1 MTNQS
6 HNPSASPSA
15 SPSPSPS
22 SSTAS
27 VTVLGLGAMG
37 QALAGAFLRAG
48 HSTTVWNRTP
58 GKGDDLVARGAIRAV
73 TVADAVRASDLVVV
87 CLYDYE
93 VSRAVLGPV
102 AAEFEGRVLVNLTS
116 DTPERSREAAAWAA
130 EHGIDYLDG
139 AILVPVTVIGTAD
152 ALLFHSGPKSVYDR
166 HASTL
171 KALGGNT
178 VHLGEDHGLAAVYDN
193 ALLDFFWTSM
203 SGLVHA
209 FALAGAD
216 GVKGADL
223 APYMSAL
230 LSIFPAAVESTAV
243 EVDSGE
249 YPGEQAPL
257 VTEAANVD
265 HIIHASAHRGL
276 DVESLNGIKATLDRA
291 IAKGHGADGWTA
303 VIEAI
308 RAPEAAH

>member
-1 MTNQS
+1 MTNQQRK
-6 HNPSASPSA
+6 
-15 SPSPSPS
+15 
-22 SSTAS
+22 TS

-37 QALAGAFLRAG
+37 RALAGAFLQAG
-48 HSTTVWNRTP
+48 HPTTVWNRTP
-58 GKGDDLVARGAIRAV
+58 GKGDDLVARGATRTTTA
-73 TVADAVRASDLVVV
+73 AEAVRASDVVVV
-87 CLYDYE
+87 CLYDYA
-93 VSRAVLGPV
+93 VSQAVLDPL
-102 AAEFEGRVLVNLTS
+102 AADLSGRALVNLTS

-130 EHGIDYLDG
+130 GHGIDYLDG

-152 ALLFHSGPKSVYDR
+152 ALLFHSGPRPVFER
-166 HASTL
+166 HESTL
-171 KALGGNT
+171 RVLGGNT
-178 VHLGEDHGLAAVYDN
+178 VYLGEDHGLAAVYDN

-216 GVKGADL
+216 GVKGAEL

-230 LSIFPAAVESTAV
+230 LSIFPEAVASTAV

-265 HIIHASAHRGL
+265 HVIHASEHRGL
-276 DVESLNGIKATLDRA
+276 DVGALRGVKAVLDRA

-303 VIEAI
+303 TIEAV
-308 RAPEAAH
+308 RGVR

>member
-1 MTNQS
+1 MVVMTNTTDTTDQQ
-6 HNPSASPSA
+6 PK
-15 SPSPSPS
+15 
-22 SSTAS
+22 TS

-37 QALAGAFLRAG
+37 QALAGVFLAAG
-48 HSTTVWNRTP
+48 HPTTIWNRTP
-58 GKGDDLVARGAIRAV
+58 GKGDALVAGGATRTDTA
-73 TVADAVRASDLVVV
+73 AEAVRASDVVVV
-87 CLYDYE
+87 CLYDYAA
-93 VSRAVLGPV
+93 SRAVLAPI
-102 AAEFEGRVLVNLTS
+102 APELSGRVLVNLTS

-152 ALLFHSGPKSVYDR
+152 ALLFHSGPRSVYER
-166 HASTL
+166 HEDTL
-171 KALGGNT
+171 KVLGGHT

-216 GVKGADL
+216 GVKGAEL
-223 APYMSAL
+223 APYLSAL
-230 LSIFPAAVESTAV
+230 LSIFPEAIESTAV
-243 EVDSGE
+243 EVDANQ

-257 VTEAANVD
+257 TTEAVNVD
-265 HIIHASAHRGL
+265 HIIHASEHRGL
-276 DVESLNGIKATLDRA
+276 DVEALNGIKAVLDGA

-303 VIEAI
+303 TIEAV
-308 RAPEAAH
+308 RQAG

>member
-1 MTNQS
+1 MVDMTTQK
-6 HNPSASPSA
+6 HEQHK
-15 SPSPSPS
+15 
-22 SSTAS
+22 TS

-37 QALAGAFLRAG
+37 QALAGTFLKAG
-48 HSTTVWNRTP
+48 HPTTVWNRTP
-58 GKGDDLVARGAIRAV
+58 GKGDDLVAGGATRTA
-73 TVADAVRASDLVVV
+73 TAAEAVRASDVVVV
-87 CLYDYE
+87 CLYDYAA
-93 VSRAVLGPV
+93 SQAVLGPI
-102 AAEFEGRVLVNLTS
+102 AADLSGRLLVNLTS

-152 ALLFHSGPKSVYDR
+152 ALLFHSGPRALYER
-166 HASTL
+166 YESTL
-171 KALGGNT
+171 KVLGGHT

-216 GVKGADL
+216 GVKGAEL
-223 APYMSAL
+223 APYLSAL
-230 LSIFPAAVESTAV
+230 LSIFPEAIESTAV
-243 EVDSGE
+243 ELDSNQ

-265 HIIHASAHRGL
+265 HIIHASVHRGL
-276 DVESLNGIKATLDRA
+276 DVGALSGIKAVLDRA

-303 VIEAI
+303 TIEAV
-308 RAPEAAH
+308 RGAR

>member
-1 MTNQS
+1 MVDMTNQQ
-6 HNPSASPSA
+6 HKTP
-15 SPSPSPS
+15 
-22 SSTAS
+22 

-37 QALAGAFLRAG
+37 RALAGAFLQAG
-48 HSTTVWNRTP
+48 HPTTVWNRSS
-58 GKGDDLVARGAIRAV
+58 GKGEDLVARGATRA
-73 TVADAVRASDLVVV
+73 TTAAEAVRASDVVVV
-87 CLYDYE
+87 CLYDYAA
-93 VSRAVLGPV
+93 SRAVLDPL
-102 AAEFEGRVLVNLTS
+102 APELRGRALVNLTS

-130 EHGIDYLDG
+130 GHGIDYLDG

-152 ALLFHSGPKSVYDR
+152 ALLFHSGPRAVYER
-166 HASTL
+166 HESTL
-171 KALGGNT
+171 RVLGGNT
-178 VHLGEDHGLAAVYDN
+178 VYLGEDHGLAAVYDN

-216 GVKGADL
+216 GVKGAEL

-230 LSIFPAAVESTAV
+230 LSIFPAAVETTAV

-265 HIIHASAHRGL
+265 HIIHASEHRGL
-276 DVESLNGIKATLDRA
+276 DVGALNGMKAVLDRA
-291 IAKGHGADGWTA
+291 IAKGHGAKGWTA
-303 VIEAI
+303 TIEAV
-308 RAPEAAH
+308 RGAR

>member
-1 MTNQS
+1 MADMTNKQ
-6 HNPSASPSA
+6 HK
-15 SPSPSPS
+15 
-22 SSTAS
+22 TS

-37 QALAGAFLRAG
+37 QALAGAFLKAG
-48 HSTTVWNRTP
+48 HPTTIWNRSP
-58 GKGDDLVARGAIRAV
+58 GKGEHLVASGATRTA
-73 TVADAVRASDLVVV
+73 TAAEAVRASDVVIV
-87 CLYDYE
+87 CLYDYDA
-93 VSRAVLGPV
+93 SHAVLGPI
-102 AAEFEGRVLVNLTS
+102 AADLSGRALVNLTS

-130 EHGIDYLDG
+130 DHGIEYLDG

-152 ALLFHSGPKSVYDR
+152 ALLFHSGPRTVYER
-166 HASTL
+166 HEATL
-171 KALGGNT
+171 KVLGGNT

-216 GVKGADL
+216 GVKGAEL
-223 APYMSAL
+223 APYISAL
-230 LSIFPAAVESTAV
+230 LSIFPEAIESTAV
-243 EVDSGE
+243 EVDSGT

-276 DVESLNGIKATLDRA
+276 DVGALNGIKAVLDRA
-291 IAKGHGADGWTA
+291 IARGHGSDGWTA
-303 VIEAI
+303 TIEAV
-308 RAPEAAH
+308 RGVR

>member
-6 HNPSASPSA
+6 HNPSDTP
-15 SPSPSPS
+15 
-22 SSTAS
+22 

-37 QALAGAFLRAG
+37 QALAGAFLKAG
-48 HSTTVWNRTP
+48 HPTTVWNRTP
-58 GKGDDLVARGAIRAV
+58 GKGDDLVAAGATRTA
-73 TVADAVRASDLVVV
+73 TAAEAVRASDVVIV
-87 CLYDYE
+87 CLYDYD
-93 VSRAVLGPV
+93 VSRTVLGPI
-102 AAEFEGRVLVNLTS
+102 APDLAGRVLVNLTS

-130 EHGIDYLDG
+130 GHGIAYLDG

-152 ALLFHSGPKSVYDR
+152 ALLFHSGPKSVFDR

-171 KALGGNT
+171 EVLGGNT
-178 VHLGEDHGLAAVYDN
+178 VYLGEDHGLAAVYDN

-223 APYMSAL
+223 APYLSAL
-230 LSIFPAAVESTAV
+230 LSIFPVAVESTAV

-249 YPGEQAPL
+249 YPGDQAPL

-265 HIIHASAHRGL
+265 HVIHASAHRGL
-276 DVESLNGIKATLDRA
+276 DVEALNGIKAVLDRA

-303 VIEAI
+303 IIEAV
-308 RAPEAAH
+308 RTPQPAH

>member
-1 MTNQS
+1 MTNQMTNRKQTN
-6 HNPSASPSA
+6 HKHKTP
-15 SPSPSPS
+15 
-22 SSTAS
+22 

-37 QALAGAFLRAG
+37 RALAGAFLKAG
-48 HSTTVWNRTP
+48 HPTTVWNRTP
-58 GKGDDLVARGAIRAV
+58 GKGDGLVARGAVRTA
-73 TVADAVRASDLVVV
+73 TAAEAVRASDVVVV

-93 VSRAVLGPV
+93 VSRAVLGPI
-102 AAEFEGRVLVNLTS
+102 AADLAGRVLVNLTS

-130 EHGIDYLDG
+130 EQGIAYLDG

-152 ALLFHSGPKSVYDR
+152 ALLFHSGPRAVYER
-166 HASTL
+166 HEGTL
-171 KALGGNT
+171 KVLGGNT
-178 VHLGEDHGLAAVYDN
+178 VYLGEDHGLAAVYDN

-216 GVKGADL
+216 GVKGSEL
-223 APYMSAL
+223 APYLSAL
-230 LSIFPAAVESTAV
+230 LSIFPPAIESTAV

-249 YPGEQAPL
+249 YPGEEAPL
-257 VTEAANVD
+257 ATEAVNVD

-276 DVESLNGIKATLDRA
+276 DVGALSGIKAVLDRA

-303 VIEAI
+303 TIEAV
-308 RAPEAAH
+308 RGVR

>member
-6 HNPSASPSA
+6 HNPSES
-15 SPSPSPS
+15 
-22 SSTAS
+22 S

-37 QALAGAFLRAG
+37 QALAGAFLKAG
-48 HSTTVWNRTP
+48 HPTTIWNRTP
-58 GKGDDLVARGAIRAV
+58 NKGDDLVARGAVRTA
-73 TVADAVRASDLVVV
+73 TAAEAVRASDLVIV

-93 VSRAVLGPV
+93 ASQAVLGPI
-102 AAEFEGRVLVNLTS
+102 AADLSGRVLVNLTS

-130 EHGIDYLDG
+130 EHGVAYLDG
-139 AILVPVTVIGTAD
+139 AILVPVTVIGTPD
-152 ALLFHSGPKSVYDR
+152 ALLFHSGPKSVYER
-166 HASTL
+166 HEGTL
-171 KALGGNT
+171 KALGGKT
-178 VHLGEDHGLAAVYDN
+178 VYLGEDHGLAAVYDN

-203 SGLVHA
+203 AGLVHA

-223 APYMSAL
+223 APYLSAL
-230 LSIFPAAVESTAV
+230 LSIFPPAIESTAV

-257 VTEAANVD
+257 ATEAVNVD

-276 DVESLNGIKATLDRA
+276 DVQALNGVKAVLDRA

-308 RAPEAAH
+308 RTPEPQAQAR

>member
-1 MTNQS
+1 MVVMTNQNT
-6 HNPSASPSA
+6 HSPL
-15 SPSPSPS
+15 
-22 SSTAS
+22 ST

-37 QALAGAFLRAG
+37 QALAGAFLKAG
-48 HSTTVWNRTP
+48 HPTTVWNRTP
-58 GKGDDLVARGAIRAV
+58 GKGDDLVASGAVRTA
-73 TVADAVRASDLVVV
+73 TASEAVRASDVVVV

-93 VSRAVLGPV
+93 ASRAVLGPI
-102 AAEFEGRVLVNLTS
+102 AADLSGRVLVNLTS

-130 EHGIDYLDG
+130 EEGIAYLDG
-139 AILVPVTVIGTAD
+139 AILVPVTVIGSAE
-152 ALLFHSGPKSVYDR
+152 ALLFHSGPRAVFER
-166 HASTL
+166 HESTL
-171 KALGGNT
+171 RVLGGNT
-178 VHLGEDHGLAAVYDN
+178 VYLGEDHGLAAVYDN

-216 GVKGADL
+216 GVKGAEL

-257 VTEAANVD
+257 VTEAVNVD

-276 DVESLNGIKATLDRA
+276 DVEALNGIKAVLDRA

-303 VIEAI
+303 IVEAI
-308 RAPEAAH
+308 RTPEAAAH

>member
-1 MTNQS
+1 MTNQQ
-6 HNPSASPSA
+6 HK
-15 SPSPSPS
+15 
-22 SSTAS
+22 TS

-37 QALAGAFLRAG
+37 QALAGAFLGAG
-48 HSTTVWNRTP
+48 HPTTVWNRTP
-58 GKGDDLVARGAIRAV
+58 GKGDDLVARGATRTA
-73 TVADAVRASDLVVV
+73 TAAEAVRASDVVVV
-87 CLYDYE
+87 CLYDYA
-93 VSRAVLGPV
+93 VSQAVLDPL
-102 AAEFEGRVLVNLTS
+102 AADLSGRALVNLTS

-130 EHGIDYLDG
+130 GHGIDYLDG

-152 ALLFHSGPKSVYDR
+152 ALLFHSGPRPVFER
-166 HASTL
+166 HESTL
-171 KALGGNT
+171 RVLGGNT
-178 VHLGEDHGLAAVYDN
+178 VYLGEDHGLAAVYDN

-216 GVKGADL
+216 GVKGAEL

-230 LSIFPAAVESTAV
+230 LSIFPEAVESTAV
-243 EVDSGE
+243 EVDSGV

-265 HIIHASAHRGL
+265 HIIHASEHRGL
-276 DVESLNGIKATLDRA
+276 DVGALSGIKAVLDRA

-303 VIEAI
+303 TIEAV
-308 RAPEAAH
+308 RGAR

>member
-1 MTNQS
+1 MTEQQ
-6 HNPSASPSA
+6 HK
-15 SPSPSPS
+15 
-22 SSTAS
+22 TS
-27 VTVLGLGAMG
+27 VTVIGLGAMG

-48 HSTTVWNRTP
+48 HPTTIWNRTP
-58 GKGDDLVARGAIRAV
+58 GKGDDLVAAGATRAG
-73 TVADAVRASDLVVV
+73 TAAEAARASDLVVV

-102 AAEFEGRVLVNLTS
+102 AADLAGRVLVNLTS

-130 EHGIDYLDG
+130 EHGIAYLDG

-152 ALLFHSGPKSVYDR
+152 ALLFHSGPRSVYER
-166 HASTL
+166 HESTL
-171 KALGGNT
+171 KVLGGNT
-178 VHLGEDHGLAAVYDN
+178 VYLGEDHGLAAVYDN

-203 SGLVHA
+203 YGLVHA

-216 GVKGADL
+216 GVKGAEL

-230 LSIFPAAVESTAV
+230 LSIFPVAVESTAV

-249 YPGEQAPL
+249 YPGDQAPL

-265 HIIHASAHRGL
+265 HVIHASVHRGL
-276 DVESLNGIKATLDRA
+276 DVEALNGIKAVLDRA
-291 IAKGHGADGWTA
+291 IARGQGADGWTA
-303 VIEAI
+303 TIEAI
-308 RAPEAAH
+308 RTPEARAR

>member
-1 MTNQS
+1 MVVMTDQQ
-6 HNPSASPSA
+6 HK
-15 SPSPSPS
+15 
-22 SSTAS
+22 TS
-27 VTVLGLGAMG
+27 VTVIGLGAMG

-48 HSTTVWNRTP
+48 HPTTIWNRTP
-58 GKGDDLVARGAIRAV
+58 GKGDDLVAAGATRAG
-73 TVADAVRASDLVVV
+73 TAAEAARASDLVVV

-102 AAEFEGRVLVNLTS
+102 AADLAGRVLVNLTS

-130 EHGIDYLDG
+130 EHGIAYLDG

-152 ALLFHSGPKSVYDR
+152 ALLFHSGPRAVYER
-166 HASTL
+166 HESTL
-171 KALGGNT
+171 KVLGGNT
-178 VHLGEDHGLAAVYDN
+178 VYLGEDHGLAAVYDN

-203 SGLVHA
+203 YGLVHA

-216 GVKGADL
+216 GVKGAEL

-249 YPGEQAPL
+249 YPGDQAPL

-265 HIIHASAHRGL
+265 HVIHASVHRGL
-276 DVESLNGIKATLDRA
+276 DVEALNGIKAVLDRA
-291 IAKGHGADGWTA
+291 IARGQGADGWTA
-303 VIEAI
+303 IIEAI
-308 RAPEAAH
+308 RTPEARAH

>member
-6 HNPSASPSA
+6 HNNPSAPHA
-15 SPSPSPS
+15 NAHANAHA
-22 SSTAS
+22 TAS

-37 QALAGAFLRAG
+37 QALAGAFLKAG
-48 HSTTVWNRTP
+48 HRTTVWNRTP
-58 GKGDDLVARGAIRAV
+58 GKGDDLVGRGATRAA
-73 TVADAVRASDLVVV
+73 TAADAVRASDLVVV
-87 CLYDYE
+87 CLYDYD
-93 VSRAVLGPV
+93 VSQAVLGPI
-102 AAEFEGRVLVNLTS
+102 AADLSGRVLVNLTS

-130 EHGIDYLDG
+130 GQGIDYLDG

-152 ALLFHSGPKSVYDR
+152 ALLFHSGPKSVYEK
-166 HASTL
+166 HEGTL
-171 KALGGNT
+171 KALGGNN

-223 APYMSAL
+223 APYLSAL
-230 LSIFPAAVESTAV
+230 LSIFPEAVESTAV
-243 EVDSGE
+243 EVDSGA
-249 YPGEQAPL
+249 YPGDQAPL

-265 HIIHASAHRGL
+265 HIIHASVHRGL
-276 DVESLNGIKATLDRA
+276 DVQSLNGIKAVLDRA

-303 VIEAI
+303 VIEAV
-308 RAPEAAH
+308 RAPEPAH

>member
-1 MTNQS
+1 MANQQ
-6 HNPSASPSA
+6 PDTP
-15 SPSPSPS
+15 
-22 SSTAS
+22 

-37 QALAGAFLRAG
+37 QALAGAFLKAG
-48 HSTTVWNRTP
+48 HPTTVWNRTP
-58 GKGDDLVARGAIRAV
+58 GKGDDLVARGAVRTATAAEAV
-73 TVADAVRASDLVVV
+73 GASDLVVV
-87 CLYDYE
+87 CLSDYE
-93 VSRAVLGPV
+93 VSQAVLGPI
-102 AAEFEGRVLVNLTS
+102 AAELSGRALVNLTS

-130 EHGIDYLDG
+130 GHGIDYLDG
-139 AILVPVTVIGTAD
+139 AILVPVTVIGTPD
-152 ALLFHSGPKSVYDR
+152 ALLFHSGPKSVYER
-166 HASTL
+166 HEGTL

-178 VHLGEDHGLAAVYDN
+178 VYLGEDHGLAALYDN

-216 GVKGADL
+216 GVKGAEL

-230 LSIFPAAVESTAV
+230 LSILPPIIEEMGS
-243 EVDSGE
+243 EVDSGD

-257 VTEAANVD
+257 VTEAVNVD

-276 DVESLNGIKATLDRA
+276 DVGALTGIKAVLDRA

-303 VIEAI
+303 TIEAVRTPEQ
-308 RAPEAAH
+308 RAH

>member
-1 MTNQS
+1 MTDQQ
-6 HNPSASPSA
+6 HK
-15 SPSPSPS
+15 
-22 SSTAS
+22 TS
-27 VTVLGLGAMG
+27 VTVIGLGAMG

-48 HSTTVWNRTP
+48 HPTTIWNRTP
-58 GKGDDLVARGAIRAV
+58 GKGDDLVAAGATRAG
-73 TVADAVRASDLVVV
+73 TAAEAARASDLVVV

-102 AAEFEGRVLVNLTS
+102 AADLAGRVLVNLTS

-130 EHGIDYLDG
+130 EHGIAYLDG

-152 ALLFHSGPKSVYDR
+152 ALLFHSGPRAVYER
-166 HASTL
+166 HESTL
-171 KALGGNT
+171 KVLGGNT
-178 VHLGEDHGLAAVYDN
+178 VYLGEDHGLAAVYDN

-203 SGLVHA
+203 YGLVHA

-216 GVKGADL
+216 GVKGAEL

-249 YPGEQAPL
+249 YPGDQAPL

-265 HIIHASAHRGL
+265 HVIHASVHRGL
-276 DVESLNGIKATLDRA
+276 DVEALNGIKAVLDRA
-291 IAKGHGADGWTA
+291 IARGQGADGWTA
-303 VIEAI
+303 IIEAI
-308 RAPEAAH
+308 RTPEARAH

>member
-6 HNPSASPSA
+6 HTSSAAAPA
-15 SPSPSPS
+15 DTP
-22 SSTAS
+22 TS

-37 QALAGAFLRAG
+37 QALAGAFLDAG
-48 HSTTVWNRTP
+48 HPTTVWNRTP
-58 GKGDDLVARGAIRAV
+58 GKGEDLVARGATRAA
-73 TVADAVRASDLVVV
+73 TAGDAVRASDLVVV
-87 CLYDYE
+87 CLYDYD
-93 VSRAVLGPV
+93 VSRAVLGPI
-102 AAEFEGRVLVNLTS
+102 AADLSGRVLVNLTS

-130 EHGIDYLDG
+130 GQGIDYLDG
-139 AILVPVTVIGTAD
+139 AIMVPVTVIGTAD
-152 ALLFHSGPKSVYDR
+152 ALLFHSGPKAVYER

-223 APYMSAL
+223 APYLSAL
-230 LSIFPAAVESTAV
+230 LSIFPPAIESTAI

-265 HIIHASAHRGL
+265 HIIHASEHRGL
-276 DVESLNGIKATLDRA
+276 DVESLNGIKAVLDRA

-303 VIEAI
+303 IIESV
-308 RAPEAAH
+308 RAPEPAH

>member
-1 MTNQS
+1 MVVMTNTTDTTDQQ
-6 HNPSASPSA
+6 PK
-15 SPSPSPS
+15 
-22 SSTAS
+22 TS

-37 QALAGAFLRAG
+37 QALAGVFLAAG
-48 HSTTVWNRTP
+48 HPTTIWNRTP
-58 GKGDDLVARGAIRAV
+58 GKGDALVAGGATRTDTA
-73 TVADAVRASDLVVV
+73 AEAVRASDVVVV
-87 CLYDYE
+87 CLYDYAA
-93 VSRAVLGPV
+93 SRAVLAPI
-102 AAEFEGRVLVNLTS
+102 APELSGRVLVNLTS

-152 ALLFHSGPKSVYDR
+152 ALLFHSGPRSVYER
-166 HASTL
+166 HEDTL
-171 KALGGNT
+171 KVLGGHT

-216 GVKGADL
+216 GVKGAEL
-223 APYMSAL
+223 APYLSAL
-230 LSIFPAAVESTAV
+230 LSIFPEAIESTAV
-243 EVDSGE
+243 EVDSNQ

-257 VTEAANVD
+257 ATEAVNVD
-265 HIIHASAHRGL
+265 HIIHASEHRGL
-276 DVESLNGIKATLDRA
+276 DVEALNGIKAVLDRA

-303 VIEAI
+303 TIEAV
-308 RAPEAAH
+308 RQAG

>member
-6 HNPSASPSA
+6 HDPSTTPVT
-15 SPSPSPS
+15 SPSP
-22 SSTAS
+22 

-37 QALAGAFLRAG
+37 KALAGAFLKAG
-48 HSTTVWNRTP
+48 HPTTVWNRTP
-58 GKGDDLVARGAIRAV
+58 GKGDELVAAGATRTA
-73 TVADAVRASDLVVV
+73 TAADAVRASEVVIV
-87 CLYDYE
+87 CLYDYD
-93 VSRAVLGPV
+93 VSQAVLGPI
-102 AAEFEGRVLVNLTS
+102 APELKGRALVNLTS

-130 EHGIDYLDG
+130 EHGIAYLDG

-178 VHLGEDHGLAAVYDN
+178 VYLGEDHGLAAVYDN

-203 SGLVHA
+203 AGLVHA

-223 APYMSAL
+223 APYLSAL
-230 LSIFPAAVESTAV
+230 LSIFPPIVESMGG
-243 EVDSGE
+243 EVDSGD
-249 YPGEQAPL
+249 YPGDQAPL
-257 VTEAANVD
+257 VTEAVNVD
-265 HIIHASAHRGL
+265 HVIHASAHRGL
-276 DVESLNGIKATLDRA
+276 DVGALGGIKAVLDRA

-303 VIEAI
+303 TIEAV
-308 RAPEAAH
+308 RAP